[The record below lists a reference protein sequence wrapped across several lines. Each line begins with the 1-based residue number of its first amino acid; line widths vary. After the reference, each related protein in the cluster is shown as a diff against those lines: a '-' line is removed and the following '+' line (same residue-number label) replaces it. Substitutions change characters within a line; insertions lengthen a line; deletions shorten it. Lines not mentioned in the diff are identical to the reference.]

1 VFSWLRAV
9 KTKHTKQPAPP
20 LMRLRAAMRKLW
32 PLLLLLGCSHVE
44 MQPLDPPRYSLV
56 RYLEA
61 IGQLPDTVK
70 ENRK

>member
-1 VFSWLRAV
+1 
-9 KTKHTKQPAPP
+9 
-20 LMRLRAAMRKLW
+20 MRRLW

-44 MQPLDPPRYSLV
+44 VQPIDPPRYSLV

-70 ENRK
+70 ENRANATP

>member
-1 VFSWLRAV
+1 
-9 KTKHTKQPAPP
+9 
-20 LMRLRAAMRKLW
+20 MRRLW
-32 PLLLLLGCSHVE
+32 PLLLLAGCSHVE
-44 MQPLDPPRYSLV
+44 VQPREPFGEAPRYSLV